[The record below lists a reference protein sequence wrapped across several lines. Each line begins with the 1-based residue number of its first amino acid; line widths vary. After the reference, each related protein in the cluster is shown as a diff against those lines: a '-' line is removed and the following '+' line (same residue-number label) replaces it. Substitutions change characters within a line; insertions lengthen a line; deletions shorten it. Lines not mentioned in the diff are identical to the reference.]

1 MIKMNN
7 HEVINRFK
15 KATKREI
22 EALEDDYK
30 NTEDIT
36 VKENIAKN
44 IANCY
49 AKLQQYNGVE
59 KKIGDDFSLIPEIP
73 EEVIASMDKVQ
84 GMIEYALSKCEK
96 YKGSDCELDMRE
108 FDRSLC
114 EIYNSITLPYHFE
127 YKALIHL
134 LSKELGHPIFNRGRV
149 ELMHQP
155 KYRLIYAYLISN
167 ELFDISY
174 ESIEDELDKIIY
186 VPNIRSFITYASQYI
201 DTKYENIFWSKK
213 FDDLSDKEWI
223 NQLIKNGIVWTN
235 DKNSGYIIKQDFLDL
250 EDEDNVQN

>member
-7 HEVINRFK
+7 HEVINRFRK
-15 KATKREI
+15 STKRKI
-22 EALEDDYK
+22 EALEEDYQ

-36 VKENIAKN
+36 EKENIAKN

-49 AKLQQYNGVE
+49 NKLQQYNKLE
-59 KKIGDDFSLIPEIP
+59 KKIGDDFSLIPEKP
-73 EEVIASMDKVQ
+73 KEVIASMDKVQ
-84 GMIEYALSKCEK
+84 GMIEYALSKREK
-96 YKGSDCELDMRE
+96 YKDSDCELDMRE
-108 FDRSLC
+108 FDKSLC

-134 LSKELGHPIFNRGRV
+134 LSGELGCPIFNDKYID
-149 ELMHQP
+149 LMHQP

-174 ESIEDELDKIIY
+174 GSIENELDKIIY
-186 VPNIRSFITYASQYI
+186 VPNITCFITYASKYI
-201 DTKYENIFWSKK
+201 GTKYENIFWNEE
-213 FDDLSDKEWI
+213 FDYLPDKEWI

-235 DKNSGYIIKQDFLDL
+235 DRNIGYIINQDFLDL
-250 EDEDNVQN
+250 ESEDNV

>member
-15 KATKREI
+15 KATNRKI
-22 EALEDDYK
+22 EALEEDYQ
-30 NTEDIT
+30 NTEDIIE
-36 VKENIAKN
+36 KENLAKN

-49 AKLQQYNGVE
+49 NKLQQYNEVE

-96 YKGSDCELDMRE
+96 YKDSDCELDMRE
-108 FDRSLC
+108 FDKSLC

-134 LSKELGHPIFNRGRV
+134 LSEELGYPIFNYGYV
-149 ELMHQP
+149 DLMHQP
-155 KYRLIYAYLISN
+155 KCRLIYDYLISN

-174 ESIEDELDKIIY
+174 ESIKNELDKIVY
-186 VPNIRSFITYASQYI
+186 VSSMRCFMMHASKYI
-201 DTKYENIFWSKK
+201 DTEYEDIFWSEK

-223 NQLIKNGIVWTN
+223 NQLIKNGIAWTN
-235 DKNSGYIIKQDFLDL
+235 DENLGYIINQDFLDL
-250 EDEDNVQN
+250 GDEENV